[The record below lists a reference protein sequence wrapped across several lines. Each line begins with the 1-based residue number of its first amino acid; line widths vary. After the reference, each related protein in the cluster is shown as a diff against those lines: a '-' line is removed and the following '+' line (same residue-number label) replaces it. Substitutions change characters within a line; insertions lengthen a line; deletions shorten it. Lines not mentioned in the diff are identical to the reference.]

1 MCMCRVH
8 DRVWGHVSHGLSHV
22 RACIL
27 SLPVYPFIARA
38 HARVLSLSLSQ
49 KRVWRRWGPAEEE
62 ALQRAVNK
70 HGTKDWTAI
79 VQEMNTDRSV
89 KQLQVRGSL
98 LSLSIF
104 VCIGWHTHT
113 HAHNQPRVPV
123 HAHTVVHLGACR
135 RLTLHLSRGLSS
147 PPLLACPLGSLL
159 RRDCFQD
166 HWNDTKHDR
175 KNTASYKS

>member
-1 MCMCRVH
+1 M
-8 DRVWGHVSHGLSHV
+8 SHLAYLICAH
-22 RACIL
+22 AFFLCL
-27 SLPVYPFIARA
+27 SLPSSRARA
-38 HARVLSLSLSQ
+38 LSLSLSLTHSLSFSQ

-104 VCIGWHTHT
+104 VCVGWHTHT
-113 HAHNQPRVPV
+113 
-123 HAHTVVHLGACR
+123 
-135 RLTLHLSRGLSS
+135 RLCAR
-147 PPLLACPLGSLL
+147 A
-159 RRDCFQD
+159 
-166 HWNDTKHDR
+166 
-175 KNTASYKS
+175 

>member
-1 MCMCRVH
+1 MASLMYAHAFFLC
-8 DRVWGHVSHGLSHV
+8 
-22 RACIL
+22 L
-27 SLPVYPFIARA
+27 SLPSSLARTRA
-38 HARVLSLSLSQ
+38 FSLSLSQ

-104 VCIGWHTHT
+104 VCIGWHTHAR
-113 HAHNQPRVPV
+113 AHNQPRVPV
-123 HAHTVVHLGACR
+123 HAHTVVHL
-135 RLTLHLSRGLSS
+135 RGMPPADIAPLPRPLLSS
-147 PPLLACPLGSLL
+147 PPGLSSRLLVTPGLFPGPLE
-159 RRDCFQD
+159 R
-166 HWNDTKHDR
+166 HET
-175 KNTASYKS
+175 